1 MSNNNNPL
9 YSLVRK
15 RQHGIFCGVPS
26 FCSANKLVIEAILE
40 QSKRFDD
47 KVVIEA
53 TSNQVNQFGGYFHMT
68 PYEFRDYV
76 YMIAEKINFDKS
88 NIILGGD
95 HLGPQPWQNLP
106 EAEAMANSKELVRQ
120 TVLAGYLKIHLDT
133 SMRVGDDDI
142 NQPLKDETIARRG
155 AELMVVAEDAYQELL
170 KVNPTAIHPV
180 FVVGSEVPIPGG
192 AQSEDKLQVTK
203 PSAFENTILAYK
215 QAFQNHGISDL
226 WQYVIAV
233 VVQPGVE
240 FGESEIHKYNRLDAF
255 ALCQKL
261 KEYPDIVFEG
271 HSTDYQSPEALKQM
285 VEDGIAIIKV
295 GPALTFAV
303 RQAMYALSFIEKEL
317 ITDENQQAHFIE
329 TLEAEMQANPKD
341 WVNYYHG
348 SEEEKAL
355 SRKYSYS
362 DRSRYYICNSAVEA
376 ARYKLFDNL
385 RKVDIPMGLLMQ
397 YMPFQYI
404 KVRDGKLS
412 KDPRELVKDSVVT
425 IVEDYNFAVKRNYMI
440 GSVFIS
446 QSL

>member
-1 MSNNNNPL
+1 MSNSNPL
-9 YSLVRK
+9 YSLVKK
-15 RQHGIFCGVPS
+15 RQHGIFCGIPS

-53 TSNQVNQFGGYFHMT
+53 TSNQVNQYGGYFHMT
-68 PYEFRDYV
+68 PAEFRDYV
-76 YMIAEKINFDKS
+76 YQIADKLNFDRS

-95 HLGPQPWQNLP
+95 HLGPQPWQKLP
-106 EAEAMANSKELVRQ
+106 EQEAMANSKELVRQ
-120 TVLAGYLKIHLDT
+120 TVMAGYLKIHLDT
-133 SMRVGDDDI
+133 SMRVGDD
-142 NQPLKDETIARRG
+142 NPNEPLSDATIARRG
-155 AELMVVAEDAYQELL
+155 AELMAVCEEAYQELL
-170 KVNPTAIHPV
+170 KLNPDAIHPV

-192 AQSEDKLQVTK
+192 TQNEDVLRITK
-203 PSAFENTILAYK
+203 PSAFESTIIAYK
-215 QAFQNHGISDL
+215 DQFEKLGISDL

-240 FGESEIHKYNRLDAF
+240 FGDSELHKYNRLEAF
-255 ALCQKL
+255 PLCQKL

-303 RQAMYALSFIEKEL
+303 RQAMYALSYIEREL
-317 ITDENQQAHFIE
+317 IEDDMKRSHFIE
-329 TLEAEMQANPKD
+329 TLEAEMIAEPKD
-341 WVNYYHG
+341 WEKYYRG
-348 SEEEKAL
+348 TDKQKAI

-362 DRSRYYICNSAVEA
+362 DRSRYYICNESVEN
-376 ARYKLFDNL
+376 ARRKLFENL
-385 RKVDIPMGLLMQ
+385 RNVDIPMGMLMQ

-404 KVRDGKLS
+404 RVRDGKVS

-425 IVEDYNFAVKRNYMI
+425 IVEDYNYAVKRNYMI
-440 GSVFIS
+440 GSVFI
-446 QSL
+446 

>member
-9 YSLVRK
+9 YSLVKK
-15 RQHGIFCGVPS
+15 RQHGIFCGIPS

-68 PYEFRDYV
+68 PADFRDYV
-76 YMIAEKINFDKS
+76 YQIADKLNFDKS

-95 HLGPQPWQNLP
+95 HLGPQPWQKLS
-106 EAEAMANSKELVRQ
+106 EEKAMANSKELVRQ
-120 TVLAGYLKIHLDT
+120 TVMAGYLKIHLDT
-133 SMRVGDDDI
+133 SMRVGDDDP
-142 NQPLKDETIARRG
+142 NTPLNDETIARRG
-155 AELMVVAEDAYQELL
+155 AELMVVCEEAYQELL
-170 KVNPTAIHPV
+170 KINSEAIHPV

-192 AQSEDKLQVTK
+192 AQDEDGLQITK
-203 PSAFENTILAYK
+203 PSAFENTIIAYK
-215 QAFQNHGISDL
+215 DQFEKLGISDL
-226 WQYVIAV
+226 WRYVIAV

-240 FGESEIHKYNRLDAF
+240 FGDSDLHKYNRLEAF
-255 ALCQKL
+255 PLCQKL

-303 RQAMYALSFIEKEL
+303 RQAMYALSYIEREL
-317 ITDENQQAHFIE
+317 IDDDSKRSHFIE
-329 TLEAEMQANPKD
+329 TLEAEMMAEPKD
-341 WVNYYHG
+341 WEKYYRG
-348 SEEEKAL
+348 SDKQKAI

-362 DRSRYYICNSAVEA
+362 DRSRYYICNESVEN
-376 ARYKLFDNL
+376 ARRKLFENL
-385 RKVDIPMGLLMQ
+385 RNVDIPMGMLMQ

-404 KVRDGKLS
+404 RVRDGKVS

-425 IVEDYNFAVKRNYMI
+425 IVEDYNYAVKRNYMI
-440 GSVFIS
+440 GSVFI
-446 QSL
+446 

>member
-1 MSNNNNPL
+1 MNDNPL
-9 YSLVRK
+9 YSLVKK
-15 RQHGIFCGVPS
+15 RQHGIFCGIPS
-26 FCSANKLVIEAILE
+26 FCSANKLVIEAVLE

-76 YMIAEKINFDKS
+76 YMIADKINFDKS

-106 EAEAMANSKELVRQ
+106 ENIAMEYSKELVREA
-120 TVLAGYLKIHLDT
+120 VLAGYLKIHLDT
-133 SMRVGDDDI
+133 SMRVGDDDV
-142 NQPLKDETIARRG
+142 NKPLDDNTVARRG
-155 AELMVVAEDAYQELL
+155 AELMIVAEEAYQQLI
-170 KVNPTAIHPV
+170 KTIPTAIHPV
-180 FVVGSEVPIPGG
+180 FVIGSEVPVPGG
-192 AQSEDKLQVTK
+192 AQKEGEIQVTK
-203 PSAFENTILAYK
+203 PSAFESTILAYK
-215 QAFQNHGISDL
+215 EQFKLHGISDL
-226 WQYVIAV
+226 WQYIIAV

-240 FGESEIHKYNRLDAF
+240 FGESEIHRYNRLDAH

-303 RQAMYALSFIEKEL
+303 RQALFALCHIEKEL
-317 ITDENQQAHFIE
+317 ICDEDKKSHFIE
-329 TLEAEMQANPKD
+329 ILETEMLADPKD
-341 WVNYYHG
+341 WINYYKG
-348 SEEEKAL
+348 SDEAKAL

-362 DRSRYYICNSAVEA
+362 DRSRYYICNESVEK
-376 ARYKLFDNL
+376 ARRKLFENL
-385 RKVDIPMGLLMQ
+385 RKIDIPMGMLMQ

-412 KDPRELVKDSVVT
+412 KDPRELVKDCVVT

>member
-1 MSNNNNPL
+1 MIKENPL
-9 YSLVRK
+9 YSLVKK
-15 RQHGIFCGVPS
+15 RQNGIFCGVPS

-76 YMIAEKINFDKS
+76 YMIADKINFDKS

-95 HLGPQPWQNLP
+95 HLGPQPWQSLP
-106 EAEAMANSKELVRQ
+106 EKEAMENSRELVRQ

-133 SMRVGDDDI
+133 SMRVGDDDV
-142 NQPLKDETIARRG
+142 NAPLTDEIIARRG
-155 AELMVVAEDAYQELL
+155 AELMMVAEEAYQQRL
-170 KVNPTAIHPV
+170 KVHPDAVHPV

-192 AQSEDKLQVTK
+192 AQSDEGLQVTK
-203 PSAFENTILAYK
+203 PSAFESTILTYK
-215 QAFQNHGISDL
+215 QQFAAHGISNL

-240 FGESEIHKYNRLDAF
+240 FGESDIHKYNRLDAF
-255 ALCQKL
+255 ALSQKL

-303 RQAMYALSFIEKEL
+303 RQAMYALSYIEREL
-317 ITDENQQAHFIE
+317 IEDDSRRAHFIE
-329 TLEAEMQANPKD
+329 TLEAEMLADPKD
-341 WVNYYHG
+341 WEKYYKG
-348 SEEEKAL
+348 SEKQKSL
-355 SRKYSYS
+355 SRKFSYS
-362 DRSRYYICNSAVEA
+362 DRSRYYICNKAVED

-385 RKVDIPMGLLMQ
+385 RETDIPMGLLMQ

>member
-9 YSLVRK
+9 YSLVKK
-15 RQHGIFCGVPS
+15 RQNGIFTGIPS

-68 PYEFRDYV
+68 PADFRDYV
-76 YMIAEKINFDKS
+76 YQIADKIGFDRT

-95 HLGPQPWQNLP
+95 HLGPQPWQKMP
-106 EAEAMANSKELVRQ
+106 EAEAMENSKELVRQ
-120 TVLAGYLKIHLDT
+120 TVMAGYLKIHLDT
-133 SMRVGDDDI
+133 SMRVGDDDPKA
-142 NQPLKDETIARRG
+142 PLLDETIARRG
-155 AELMVVAEDAYQELL
+155 AELMVVCEEAYQELL
-170 KVNPTAIHPV
+170 KENPNAIHPV

-192 AQSEDKLQVTK
+192 AQDNEGLQVTK
-203 PSAFENTILAYK
+203 PSAFEDTILAYK
-215 QAFQNHGISDL
+215 DQFAKHGIQDL
-226 WQYVIAV
+226 WQYIIAV

-240 FGESEIHKYNRLDAF
+240 FGDAEIHKYNRLDSF

-303 RQAMYALSFIEKEL
+303 RQAMYALSYIEREL
-317 ITDENQQAHFIE
+317 IDDDKKRAHFIE
-329 TLEAEMQANPKD
+329 TLEAEMVANPKD
-341 WVNYYHG
+341 WQNYYHG
-348 SEEEKAL
+348 NEKQKAI

-362 DRSRYYICNSAVEA
+362 DRSRYYICNDAVEN
-376 ARYKLFDNL
+376 ARRKLFENL
-385 RKVDIPMGLLMQ
+385 RNVEIPMGMLMQ

-404 KVRDGKLS
+404 RVRDGKVS

-425 IVEDYNFAVKRNYMI
+425 IVEDYNYAVKRNYMI
-440 GSVFIS
+440 GSVFI
-446 QSL
+446 

>member
-9 YSLVRK
+9 YSLVKK
-15 RQHGIFCGVPS
+15 RQNGIFSGIPS

-68 PYEFRDYV
+68 PADFRDYV
-76 YMIAEKINFDKS
+76 YQIADKLNYDKS

-95 HLGPQPWQNLP
+95 HLGPQPWQKLP
-106 EAEAMANSKELVRQ
+106 EAEAMANSRELVRQ
-120 TVLAGYLKIHLDT
+120 TVMSGYLKIHLDT
-133 SMRVGDDDI
+133 SMRVGDDDPSK
-142 NQPLKDETIARRG
+142 PLLDETIARRG
-155 AELMVVAEDAYQELL
+155 AELMVVCEHAYQELL
-170 KVNPTAIHPV
+170 KTHPDAIHPV
-180 FVVGSEVPIPGG
+180 FVIGSEVPIPGG
-192 AQSEDKLQVTK
+192 AQDNKGLQVTK
-203 PSAFENTILAYK
+203 PSAFEDTILAYK
-215 QAFQNHGISDL
+215 DQFAKHDISNL

-240 FGESEIHKYNRLDAF
+240 FGETEIHTYNRLDAF

-303 RQAMYALSFIEKEL
+303 RQAMYALSYIEREL
-317 ITDENQQAHFIE
+317 IDDDSKRAHFIE
-329 TLEAEMQANPKD
+329 TLEAEMVANPKD
-341 WVNYYHG
+341 WVNYYKG
-348 SEEEKAL
+348 TEKEKAIA
-355 SRKYSYS
+355 RKYSYS
-362 DRSRYYICNSAVEA
+362 DRSRYYICNDAVEN
-376 ARYKLFDNL
+376 ARRKLFENL
-385 RKVDIPMGLLMQ
+385 RHVQIPMGMLMQ

-404 KVRDGKLS
+404 RVRDGKVKL
-412 KDPRELVKDSVVT
+412 DPRELVKDSVVT
-425 IVEDYNFAVKRNYMI
+425 IVEDYNYAVKRNYMV
-440 GSVFIS
+440 GSVFI
-446 QSL
+446 

>member
-9 YSLVRK
+9 YSLVKK
-15 RQHGIFCGVPS
+15 RQNGIFTGIPS

-68 PYEFRDYV
+68 PADFRDYV
-76 YMIAEKINFDKS
+76 YQIADKIGFDRT

-95 HLGPQPWQNLP
+95 HLGPQPWQKLP
-106 EAEAMANSKELVRQ
+106 EAEAMENSKELVRQ
-120 TVLAGYLKIHLDT
+120 TVMAGYLKIHLDT
-133 SMRVGDDDI
+133 SMRVGDDDPKA
-142 NQPLKDETIARRG
+142 PLLDETIARRG
-155 AELMVVAEDAYQELL
+155 AELMVVCEEAYQELL
-170 KVNPTAIHPV
+170 KENPNAIHPV

-192 AQSEDKLQVTK
+192 AQDNEGLQVTK
-203 PSAFENTILAYK
+203 PSAFEDTILAYK
-215 QAFQNHGISDL
+215 DQFAKHGIQDL
-226 WQYVIAV
+226 WQYIIAV

-240 FGESEIHKYNRLDAF
+240 FGDAEIHKYNRLDSF

-303 RQAMYALSFIEKEL
+303 RQAMYALSYIEREL
-317 ITDENQQAHFIE
+317 IDDDKKRAHFIE
-329 TLEAEMQANPKD
+329 TLEAEMVANPKD
-341 WVNYYHG
+341 WQNYYHG
-348 SEEEKAL
+348 NEKQKAI

-362 DRSRYYICNSAVEA
+362 DRSRYYICNDAVEN
-376 ARYKLFDNL
+376 ARRKLFENL
-385 RKVDIPMGLLMQ
+385 RNVEIPMGMLMQ

-404 KVRDGKLS
+404 RVRDGKVS

-425 IVEDYNFAVKRNYMI
+425 IVEDYNYAVKRNYMI
-440 GSVFIS
+440 GSVFI
-446 QSL
+446 

>member
-9 YSLVRK
+9 YSLVKK
-15 RQHGIFCGVPS
+15 RQHGIFCGIPS

-68 PYEFRDYV
+68 PADFRDYV
-76 YMIAEKINFDKS
+76 YQIADKLNFDKS

-95 HLGPQPWQNLP
+95 HLGPQPWQKLP
-106 EAEAMANSKELVRQ
+106 EEEAMTNSKELVRQ
-120 TVLAGYLKIHLDT
+120 TVMAGYLKIHLDT
-133 SMRVGDDDI
+133 SMRVGDD
-142 NQPLKDETIARRG
+142 NPNAPLQDEIIARRG
-155 AELMVVAEDAYQELL
+155 AELMKVCEEAYQDLL
-170 KVNPTAIHPV
+170 KIKPNAVHPV
-180 FVVGSEVPIPGG
+180 FVIGSEVPIPGG
-192 AQSEDKLQVTK
+192 AQDDEGLQVTK
-203 PSAFENTILAYK
+203 PSAFEDTILAYK
-215 QAFQNHGISDL
+215 DQFEKLGISNL

-240 FGESEIHKYNRLDAF
+240 FSDAELHKYDRLEAYS
-255 ALCQKL
+255 LCQKL

-303 RQAMYALSFIEKEL
+303 RQAMYALSYIEREL
-317 ITDENQQAHFIE
+317 IDDDSKRSHFIE
-329 TLEAEMQANPKD
+329 TLESEMIADPKD
-341 WVNYYHG
+341 WEKYYRG
-348 SEEEKAL
+348 TDKQKAI

-362 DRSRYYICNSAVEA
+362 DRSRYYICNESVEN
-376 ARYKLFDNL
+376 ARRKLFENL
-385 RKVDIPMGLLMQ
+385 RNVDIPMGMLMQ

-404 KVRDGKLS
+404 RVRDGKVS

-425 IVEDYNFAVKRNYMI
+425 IVEDYNYAVKRNYMI
-440 GSVFIS
+440 GSVFI
-446 QSL
+446 